1 MQEQLTAPKGRD
13 TTKPQSSISKSI
25 DILFLLADGE
35 TRFSRIGKLLGYA
48 NGTTSRLLKNL
59 IDAGMVTQDP
69 LTKDYFLSSDIL
81 KLSARVESSYMQV
94 SLAALPEMEQLRDLT
109 RETVTLCK
117 RVGLRK
123 VIVEE
128 ITSPHG
134 IKFEYGKGYSSSF
147 HSGATGIALLTHLRP
162 QELELLLGQG
172 PLEQETPTTIVTPNE
187 IDARIAAARRDGYAI
202 SFGEVT
208 GGTASVSVPL
218 DDGTGSYALTCVGP
232 ANRFHPQA
240 AAAAVM
246 EAVQRIE
253 TRLRKRPA

>member
-1 MQEQLTAPKGRD
+1 MDQLDIAKKTEA
-13 TTKPQSSISKSI
+13 TKPQSSIRKSI

-35 TRFSRIGKLLGYA
+35 TRFSRIGKQLGFG

-59 IDAGMVTQDP
+59 MDAGMVTQDP

-94 SLAALPEMEQLRDLT
+94 AIAALAEMEALRDET
-109 RETVTLCK
+109 HETVTLCK
-117 RVGLRK
+117 RIGLRK

-128 ITSPHG
+128 ITSHHG

-147 HSGATGIALLTHLRP
+147 HSGATGIALMTHLRP
-162 QELELLLGQG
+162 QELSMLLESG
-172 PLEQETPTTIVTPNE
+172 PLEAETQATVIKPNE
-187 IDARIAAARRDGYAI
+187 IAARIDAARRDGYAI

-208 GGTASVSVPL
+208 VGTASVSVPL
-218 DDGTGSYALTCVGP
+218 DDGSGSYALTVVGP

-240 AAAAVM
+240 AVTAVK
-246 EAVQRIE
+246 EAVKRIE
-253 TRLRKRPA
+253 ARLRSAHG